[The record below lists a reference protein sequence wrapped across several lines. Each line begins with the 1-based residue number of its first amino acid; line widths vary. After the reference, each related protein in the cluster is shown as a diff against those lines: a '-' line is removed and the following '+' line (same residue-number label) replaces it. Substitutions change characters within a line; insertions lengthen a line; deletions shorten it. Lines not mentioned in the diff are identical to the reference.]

1 MHTVHLFGKSC
12 PGRHQKCHLCVWVWV
27 GNGFMLV
34 VPPLGCHRTLNNC
47 LCQGDTDPSQSHR
60 NGLFMLHQNQ
70 TNAEIEKSV
79 YTFQSVPGWMARGFT
94 QCMGDKHRVMGRPI
108 SFSIALLDHYHRN
121 GPVGLLGSYARICW
135 GLIST
140 AELLADCIHR
150 YPSNP
155 VHYRF
160 ERSKPLYGDLKHTKA
175 DQGRP
180 SQTMHGRRE
189 PGTAVKI
196 SNMRGHNKVSQKVF
210 QKCSSKQSVQCPKK
224 LSQKSVKKVFQK

>member
-1 MHTVHLFGKSC
+1 MTFSFPRLTIYMRLLRLHCMHTVHFFRKSC

-121 GPVGLLGSYARICW
+121 GPVGLLGSYMQEYA
-135 GLIST
+135 G
-140 AELLADCIHR
+140 ALLA
-150 YPSNP
+150 PQS
-155 VHYRF
+155 
-160 ERSKPLYGDLKHTKA
+160 SW
-175 DQGRP
+175 
-180 SQTMHGRRE
+180 QTAFIDTHPIQSIIGL
-189 PGTAVKI
+189 
-196 SNMRGHNKVSQKVF
+196 
-210 QKCSSKQSVQCPKK
+210 SVQNH
-224 LSQKSVKKVFQK
+224 SMVI